1 LADLEYKEFLNVRE
15 HILDS
20 FKNIKELSEKTANID
35 FVTSLSRV
43 AYM

>member
-15 HILDS
+15 RILDS
-20 FKNIKELSEKTANID
+20 FKNIKELSEKTAKVD
-35 FVTSLSRV
+35 FTTSLSRV